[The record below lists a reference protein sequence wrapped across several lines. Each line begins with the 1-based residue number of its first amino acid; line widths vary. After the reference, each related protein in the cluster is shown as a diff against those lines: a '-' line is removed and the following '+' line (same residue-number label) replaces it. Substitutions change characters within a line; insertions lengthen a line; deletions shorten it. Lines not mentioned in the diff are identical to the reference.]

1 MWIQVAVVSRDAC
14 LALEL
19 WRWLIGG
26 CRRALTTLSFQSD
39 LNQKKS
45 LKERH
50 HKLLKGFL
58 QSGSKLISMS
68 KEVEAAIN
76 DMFQALH
83 IQADKSYHD

>member
-1 MWIQVAVVSRDAC
+1 V
-14 LALEL
+14 
-19 WRWLIGG
+19 
-26 CRRALTTLSFQSD
+26 
-39 LNQKKS
+39 
-45 LKERH
+45 RH

-83 IQADKSYHD
+83 IQVDKSYHD